1 MKESIKLF
9 CIIIISHLTASNS
22 FSTPLN
28 GTYTIGSGGNYST
41 INSAFTDASLK
52 GIDGAVIFDIITGIY
67 NEQVDIGLISG
78 SSSVNTVTLKSQSR
92 NPADVIINGVSN
104 VFSIYSSFLIIK
116 EITIGS
122 SLYTSVVIHG
132 TSITFTGNNLNNGSI
147 AIPVNNVSFYIYITG
162 NENIGDIDFQGADFG
177 AYNLHIQISDNRIN
191 GNVFLLYC
199 FDVLVENNT
208 IGNGISTIYFDG
220 YILKNKIKGYVD
232 ASGYIFNNFILGNV
246 YGYGSILRNNTI
258 VGGTVSMPTIVCAA
272 GVYLLNNII
281 INPSGRT
288 ALSSFLYSDNISS
301 SDHNDIYNGGNTN
314 LINYNGTAYNNVLDF
329 YNATGFDQHSN
340 SHPVTFQ
347 SSTDLHLAGS
357 SIGDEQLAGIPI
369 ASVTDDIDG
378 NPRNPLHPYKGAD
391 EVTDFPLPVE
401 LASFTSWVS
410 NNNVN
415 LKWTT
420 ALEINNSGF
429 DIERRDARSKTQDV
443 WNKIGFVNGNGTV
456 SLPNNYEF
464 TDRNLA
470 TGKYNYRLRQID
482 FNGNYEYHNL
492 ADEVVIGIPEKFTI
506 SQNFPNPFNPNTKI
520 EYSIPN
526 TQYTILKVYDIA
538 GKEVAILVN
547 EIMPAGRYEV
557 EFDGS
562 NLSSGVYC
570 YKIESGSFSAVKRMT
585 LIK

>member
-9 CIIIISHLTASNS
+9 CITVIILLTASNS

-41 INSAFTDASLK
+41 INSAFTDASLQ

-78 SSSVNTVTLKSQSR
+78 SSSVNTVTLKSQSG

-104 VFSIYSSFLIIK
+104 VFNIYSSFLIIK
-116 EITIGS
+116 NITIGIS
-122 SLYTSVVIHG
+122 PTTSVVLHG
-132 TSITFTGNNLNNGSI
+132 TGITFTGNNFNNGSI
-147 AIPVNNVSFYIYITG
+147 AISVGHRSFYINITG

-177 AYNLHIQISDNRIN
+177 SDNLHIQISDNRIN

-208 IGNGISTIYFDG
+208 IGNGIATIYFDG
-220 YILKNKIKGYVD
+220 YISKNKITGFVD

-246 YGYGSILRNNTI
+246 YGYSSILRNNTI
-258 VGGTVSMPTIVCAA
+258 VGGTFSTPTIVCAA

-281 INPSGRT
+281 FNPSGGT
-288 ALSSFLYSDNISS
+288 ALYSFFFSDNISS
-301 SDHNDIYNGGNTN
+301 SDHNDIYNGGNNN
-314 LINYNGTAYNNVLDF
+314 LIKYNGSAYNNVPDF

-340 SHPVTFQ
+340 SHPVTFL
-347 SSTDLHLAGS
+347 SPTDLHLAGS

-401 LASFTSWVS
+401 LSSFTSSVN
-410 NNNVN
+410 NNNVHLN
-415 LKWTT
+415 WTT
-420 ALEINNSGF
+420 ALETNNSGF
-429 DIERRDARSKTQDV
+429 DVERSKVKGQTSDE
-443 WNKIGFVNGNGTV
+443 WTKISFIQGYGTTTT
-456 SLPNNYEF
+456 PNNYEY

-470 TGKYNYRLRQID
+470 SGKYNYRLKQID
-482 FNGNYEYHNL
+482 FNGNYEYYNL
-492 ADEVVIGIPEKFTI
+492 SDEVVIGVPDKFEL
-506 SQNFPNPFNPNTKI
+506 SQNYPNPFNPVTNLEFGI
-520 EYSIPN
+520 SELGFVS
-526 TQYTILKVYDIA
+526 LKVYNSL
-538 GKEVAILVN
+538 GKEVAVLVN
-547 EIMPAGRYEV
+547 ELKPAGRYEV
-557 EFDGS
+557 VFNGS
-562 NLSSGVYC
+562 NLSSGVYY